1 MLSTI
6 DIAARIKTP
15 ELVSKG
21 DLEYLEK
28 LSIKYPYTQ
37 LFSILYLKGLGT
49 KKDVRFEEELQNHSF
64 KISDR
69 VQLYNLINDYSNN
82 IEQLFV
88 EKEEEEEEEEE
99 VADDEVEQEYISQ
112 TEEINLDPPVEATEP
127 ILPKDK
133 LDENVLYHAISANYQ
148 LPELTE
154 DELTKV
160 EVEKKRNF
168 KNISESKIGAKSVVK
183 AAKET
188 SKKSF
193 NAWLYSNN
201 NFEEHSTEDKDAIYG
216 LVKGFSPVIELF
228 GEANR
233 PKKEFFS
240 PSKKAKESLNE
251 DTLPVSET
259 LAKIYAIQGNF
270 PLAINAYKQLSL
282 NNPEKKIFFASLIE
296 ELQKKL
302 NI

>member
-15 ELVSKG
+15 ELVSKD

-28 LSIKYPYTQ
+28 LSIKYPCTQ
-37 LFSILYLKGLGT
+37 LFSILYLKGLGRT
-49 KKDVRFEEELQNHSF
+49 KDVRFEDELQNHSF

-69 VQLYNLINDYSNN
+69 AQLYHLINDYSNN

-88 EKEEEEEEEEE
+88 EKEEEEEEEES
-99 VADDEVEQEYISQ
+99 ISQ
-112 TEEINLDPPVEATEP
+112 TEEINLDTPVEITES

-154 DELTKV
+154 DEITKV
-160 EVEKKRNF
+160 EVENKRNF
-168 KNISESKIGAKSVVK
+168 KKNSESKIESKSVVK
-183 AAKET
+183 DSKET

-193 NAWLYSNN
+193 NSWLHSNN
-201 NFEEHSTEDKDAIYG
+201 NFKEHSTDDKNAIYA
-216 LVKGFSPVIELF
+216 LVKGYSPTTKLF

-240 PSKKAKESLNE
+240 PSKKAKESLSE

-282 NNPEKKIFFASLIE
+282 NNPEKKIFFASLIQ
-296 ELQKKL
+296 ELEKKL
-302 NI
+302 NL